1 MCGIFVAINKQE
13 KKINIDKCKKS
24 LNELKR
30 RGPDWSFY
38 KVINNIFFGQTVL
51 SMTGENKQDINNH
64 FSKSKNFFVTF
75 NGEIYNY
82 KDLASQNNFSD
93 KLPDTKIFVDLFD
106 KNEKKKY

>member
-1 MCGIFVAINKQE
+1 
-13 KKINIDKCKKS
+13 
-24 LNELKR
+24 
-30 RGPDWSFY
+30 
-38 KVINNIFFGQTVL
+38 
-51 SMTGENKQDINNH
+51 MTGENKQDINNH

-106 KNEKKKY
+106 KNEKKILIIISMECTHMWE

>member
-1 MCGIFVAINKQE
+1 MNL
-13 KKINIDKCKKS
+13 KK
-24 LNELKR
+24 KR
-30 RGPDWSFY
+30 PDWSFY

-93 KLPDTKIFVDLFD
+93 KLPDTKFLLIYLI
-106 KNEKKKY
+106 KMKKKILIIISMECTHMWE